1 MVLMALILS
10 IDALHR
16 ERETTFVYGAVVTT
30 KRHFLVFKI
39 YVISN
44 GHCQV
49 PILIMYLKKSV

>member
-1 MVLMALILS
+1 MVLMALILI

-44 GHCQV
+44 GRCQV
-49 PILIMYLKKSV
+49 PILCI